1 MSAKRSLGRG
11 LDALLPKVERERGI
25 EQLSLDK
32 LSVSVYQPRKYL
44 DPEGIAELARSVAQK
59 GVLQPLL
66 VRPNGEGFEIVAGE
80 RRFRAAQQVGLAT
93 VPVVVKTL
101 SDRETLEIAL
111 IENVQREDLNA
122 VEEARAFEQL
132 LEFGLSQEEVADA
145 VGKSRSAVANTLRL
159 LRLDGTALTA
169 LAEGRIS
176 AGHARAILA
185 QPSEDQPWALA
196 MILENQLSVRQA
208 EGLKRPAHTAQAET
222 PGLQPPS
229 IKSSDINGTQRE
241 YSDLELNLSR
251 TVGTKVRVSGGK
263 RGKIELHFASRD
275 ELERLL
281 ELLNYQA

>member
-11 LDALLPKVERERGI
+11 LDALLPKVEKERGV
-25 EQLSLDK
+25 EQLPLDK
-32 LSVSVYQPRKYL
+32 LSVSVYQPRKRL

-66 VRPNGEGFEIVAGE
+66 ARPTAEGFEIVAGE
-80 RRFRAAQQVGLAT
+80 RRFRAAQQAGLMT

-101 SDRETLEIAL
+101 SDRETLEVAL
-111 IENVQREDLNA
+111 IENVQREDLSA
-122 VEEARAFEQL
+122 VEEARAFQQL

-159 LRLDGTALTA
+159 LRLSDDALTA
-169 LAEGRIS
+169 LDEGRIS

-185 QPSEDQPWALA
+185 QPTDDQAWALA
-196 MILENQLSVRQA
+196 EILEKQLSVRQA
-208 EGLKRPAHTAQAET
+208 EGLKRPTGKNAQSEQKT
-222 PGLQPPS
+222 T
-229 IKSSDINGTQRE
+229 KSE
-241 YSDLELNLSR
+241 YNDLELNLSR
-251 TVGTKVRVSGGK
+251 TIGTKVRVSGGK
-263 RGKIELHFASRD
+263 KGKIELHFASRD

>member
-11 LDALLPKVERERGI
+11 LDALLPKVEKERGV
-25 EQLSLDK
+25 EQLPLDK

-44 DPEGIAELARSVAQK
+44 DPEKVAELAHSVAQK

-66 VRPNGEGFEIVAGE
+66 VRPNGESFEIVAGE
-80 RRFRAAQQVGLAT
+80 RRFRAAQQAGLTT
-93 VPVVVKTL
+93 VPVVIKTL

-111 IENVQREDLNA
+111 IENVQRENLSA

-132 LEFGLSQEEVADA
+132 LTFGLSQEEVADA
-145 VGKSRSAVANTLRL
+145 VGKSRSTVANTLRL
-159 LRLDGTALTA
+159 LRLGDAALTA
-169 LAEGRIS
+169 LDVGRIS

-185 QPSEDQPWALA
+185 QPPEDQEWALA
-196 MILENQLSVRQA
+196 VILENQLSVRQA
-208 EGLKRPAHTAQAET
+208 EGLKRP
-222 PGLQPPS
+222 LQTSESEVANTVPTS
-229 IKSSDINGTQRE
+229 LNQTTQRE
-241 YSDLELNLSR
+241 HSDLELNLSR
-251 TVGTKVRVSGGK
+251 TVGTKVKVLGSK